1 MKAFT
6 KLDARMVPLQ
16 IANIDTDQIIP
27 KQFLK
32 TVEREGLSRGLFYDF
47 RFDNEGRE
55 KPDFVLNRPE
65 YKGAGVLVAGDN
77 FGCGSSREHAPWA
90 LLDFGI
96 SCVISTSFAD
106 IFYNNCFQNGLL
118 PVVLKA
124 DEVATLMEEAKGGN
138 HLVTVDLESQT
149 VVSPSGKRFSF
160 PIDPQRK
167 NKMLNGLDAIGETLV
182 AARAID
188 TFEEKRALAQ
198 PWLEDA
204 GP

>member
-1 MKAFT
+1 MEAFT
-6 KLDARMVPLQ
+6 RLDAKVAPLPL
-16 IANIDTDQIIP
+16 ANIDTDQIIP

-32 TVEREGLSRGLFYDF
+32 TVEREGLGRGLFYDF
-47 RFDNEGRE
+47 RFDGEGRE

-90 LLDFGI
+90 LMDFGI
-96 SCVISTSFAD
+96 RAVVSTSFAD

-124 DEVATLMEEAKGGN
+124 EEVQQLMDEAKGGN
-138 HLVTVDLESQT
+138 HLVTVDLEQQT
-149 VVSPSGKRFSF
+149 VVSPSGAKFHF
-160 PIDPQRK
+160 DIDPSRK
-167 NKMLNGLDAIGETLV
+167 AKMLKGLDAIGETLQ
-182 AARAID
+182 AAGDID
-188 TFEEKRALAQ
+188 VYEMKRALAQ

-204 GP
+204 

>member
-32 TVEREGLSRGLFYDF
+32 TVEREGLSKGLFYDF
-47 RFDNEGRE
+47 RFDNDGKE

-118 PVVLKA
+118 PVALKA
-124 DEVATLMEEAKGGN
+124 EEVATLMEEAKGGN
-138 HLVTVDLESQT
+138 HLVTVDLEAQT

-160 PIDPQRK
+160 QIDPQRK
-167 NKMLNGLDAIGETLV
+167 TKMLNGLDAIGETLV
-182 AARAID
+182 AARSID
-188 TFEEKRALAQ
+188 VFEEKRALAQ
-198 PWLEDA
+198 PWLEGA
-204 GP
+204 